1 MATTNQTFAC
11 IASAYADAQN
21 QSANNYTASSYELPY
36 ASSNPSRLYLKFDA
50 FPENLK
56 RCVLIDAVVYD
67 NWSFS
72 APNYSYFAD
81 CNIGACESFDE
92 TTLTFSNKP
101 KDITTLGHTQ
111 IHQSPYLDPV
121 SNPAPFPKTKSS
133 SVTGGKIARSVLTNM
148 SVWIAR
154 MAGQGYSSTHVSLNT
169 RRATNK
175 PTLEVSY
182 DPARIVEY
190 QCKSYLWTSGFVNR
204 FIDNTFSWSIVK
216 AVDEDYCVADPEQVS
231 AIFHWRAGTSGD
243 FTEIAIPDGTKEV
256 TIPAGTFP
264 SGDVQWYVTAVD
276 QYGYTLPQAAIYTVS
291 TLVGDLSAT
300 PASPINGAFADPAGI
315 STFSWT
321 NINAHN
327 VTTQS
332 AAELQYSTDKIS
344 WSTLGSVTGASQ
356 IYAVPAGTFP
366 NAGTY
371 YWRVRAT
378 NVDGVTGPWS
388 SAAEFS
394 TVDTTM
400 FADPL
405 HPVSEIRDYTAPI
418 TFEWTYHSDTG
429 TIPQQTDLQT
439 SLNGVDWDDT
449 ATLGAGI
456 LSYTVP
462 AGTYSAGT
470 VYWRVRSYNSNNVVG
485 PWSDSVSFIAFG
497 APPQPSV
504 SVDAVPFAV
513 IHWQSTGQIAYKV
526 TVDGRDFGPY
536 FGTAKNFTLH
546 DYLSD
551 GPHTVGVSIQGAYG
565 LWSPVGEIQFVVE
578 NEPGTPIDLNAILD
592 RDAVLNWY
600 TTDETADFLV
610 YRDGIQIAHTAE
622 MTFSDR
628 VVLGDHAWYVINR
641 LSDGNYSKSETVEGT
656 LRTSVPAIAALSGG
670 EWQDLRL
677 STDENRTERY
687 NKSQT
692 VSLRQFAGQ
701 VYPTAE
707 ISPYR
712 TMRVD
717 FDVAWTW
724 AESRGADFFEDLI
737 GKVVIFKTPTGEA
750 IVGMLSAWN
759 RESAKFYRA
768 YTAAVQRVHWRDW
781 IDADD

>member
-67 NWSFS
+67 NWTFS

-81 CNIGACESFDE
+81 CNIGACESFEE

-111 IHQSPYLDPV
+111 IHQSPYLDPT
-121 SNPAPFPKTKSS
+121 SNPAPFPKTKNS
-133 SVTGGKIARSVLTNM
+133 SVTGGKIAKSVLSAE

-291 TLVGDLSAT
+291 TLVGDLRAT

-321 NINAHN
+321 NTNAHN

-332 AAELQYSTDKIS
+332 GAELQYSTDQTT
-344 WSTLGSVTGASQ
+344 WSALGSVTGASQ
-356 IYAVPAGTFP
+356 IYAVPAGTFT

-400 FADPL
+400 YADPL

-536 FGTAKNFTLH
+536 FGTAKSFTLQ
-546 DYLSD
+546 DYLPD

-565 LWSPVGEIQFVVE
+565 LWSPAGEIQFVVE

-628 VVLGDHAWYVINR
+628 VVLGNHAWYVINR
-641 LSDGNYSKSETVEGT
+641 LLDGNYSKSETVEGT

-737 GKVVIFKTPTGEA
+737 GKVVIFKSPTGEA

-759 RESAKFYRA
+759 RESAEFYRA

-781 IDADD
+781 IDADG